1 MSLAD
6 SANAI
11 GAVTRAL
18 KERIDRRTGKSVSV
32 GRLDQLPGNGE
43 HLNLFLYEIAF
54 DPHLKNTPLNEG
66 EKPPAWLVLK
76 YLLTAFES
84 TEESDTPRAHDILG
98 TAIRA
103 IYQDDL
109 LKLDGLT
116 TNTRPLDSNP
126 SELHVTFD
134 ESPSDLVAKLTQG
147 TDETPRLSIA
157 FQVRPVMIA
166 PAEPGN
172 YSLLVGV
179 DYTQPPVTLA
189 PRPVGLDVLPSMG
202 PVMTEMSP
210 GGFEV
215 GEEVTV
221 RGNDLHLA
229 NLSVELGGV
238 ELPVVMQRPDELRF
252 RVDPAIIGA
261 SGISAGSHPV
271 TIVRKLP
278 GTGKKRRSNAL
289 IGNLVPTLETALVP
303 PGSSTVI
310 AGTPGAP
317 DLVHATIR
325 IGGKLLGNAGDDVI
339 LALYRDGRVQGSFD
353 VFTAVPD
360 PQPPLQ
366 PARELVMPAGGAVPV
381 GDYRV
386 ILLVNGQQAPQSPGV
401 RMPP

>member
-1 MSLAD
+1 MPLAD

-32 GRLDQLPGNGE
+32 GRLDQSTGNGE
-43 HLNLFLYEIAF
+43 HLNLFLYEVAF

-84 TEESDTPRAHDILG
+84 KEESDTERAHDILG

-134 ESPSDLVAKLTQG
+134 ESPADLVAKLTQG

-179 DYTQPPVTLA
+179 DYTQPPVALT
-189 PRPVGLDVLPSMG
+189 PRPVGLDVIPSMG
-202 PVMTEMSP
+202 PVITEISP
-210 GGFEV
+210 TGFEV
-215 GEEVTV
+215 EEVVTV
-221 RGNDLHLA
+221 RGTDLHLA
-229 NLSVELGGV
+229 NLAVELGTV
-238 ELPVVMQRPDELRF
+238 ELPVIMQRPDELQF
-252 RVDPAIIGA
+252 RIDPAIIGA

-271 TIVRKLP
+271 TIVQVLP
-278 GTGKKRRSNAL
+278 GTGKKRRSNAV
-289 IGNLVPTLETALVP
+289 IGNLVPTLDTAEVP

-310 AGTPGAP
+310 TGSP
-317 DLVHATIR
+317 DLVHATIELR
-325 IGGKLLGNAGDDVI
+325 GALLGSATDDVI
-339 LALYRDGRVQGSFD
+339 VALYRDARVHKTFD
-353 VFTAVPD
+353 VFSALPN

-366 PARELVMPAGGAVPV
+366 PAQDLVMSAGDAVPP
-381 GDYRV
+381 GEYRV

-401 RMPP
+401 RMPT